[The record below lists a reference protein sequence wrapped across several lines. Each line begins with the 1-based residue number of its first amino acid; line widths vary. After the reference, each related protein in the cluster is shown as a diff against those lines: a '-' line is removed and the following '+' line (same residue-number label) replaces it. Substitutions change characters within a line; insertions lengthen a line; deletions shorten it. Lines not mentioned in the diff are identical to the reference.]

1 MISIPLWQHEWEEEV
16 EDDVTI
22 IQGLPGDVG
31 HEPVPE
37 LSQRPEQ
44 AADLMMWQLAETW
57 SRCDG

>member
-1 MISIPLWQHEWEEEV
+1 MISIPLWQHEGEEEV

-22 IQGLPGDVG
+22 IKGIPGNIG

-44 AADLMMWQLAETW
+44 AADVMMWQLAETW
-57 SRCDG
+57 